1 MKKIIKLLAFM
12 LIAGL
17 VIVACKDNFSEQDFI
32 NNQTKNK
39 TVQDSL
45 NATALNKAGQLLSYT
60 LQVLDDKLPVAGVAV
75 TMTNPP
81 TGTATATLTGT
92 TDASGFVQ
100 FKNVQIGANTFI
112 ISKTGYYSATFIVD
126 FGTISNGVNYT
137 IVNNV
142 VIPVKKTASN
152 QVPIFPSATGG
163 STATIKGNVTIETDL
178 TNTTPEI
185 PQGLVLKANLASVV
199 GAGIGGNGGST
210 TNGQGTVNTY
220 FFNTNAIGTATVD
233 NTTGAYSMIVPAG
246 ADGRNL
252 TMIYPVITANQKV
265 GFNRL
270 NGVIT
275 NSQISSTVPAVYG
288 PSSLVGVYD
297 NVPSVSGVIATYSPA
312 PPAPGSGL
320 KATYTVVPRALGT
333 GSISAGSNIV
343 NRGQIFY
350 QLTNRGSGYNSFPGV
365 TFSGGGASTQA
376 TATVQLSGIA
386 TGITFTNAG
395 SGYTGTVTL
404 TLQATD
410 GTSNFNVTSFNQAV
424 GAVATGLS
432 SANVTLPTTGLGF
445 TSSNPFLTGF
455 LSSSFSFKWVVS
467 GGGAGTGA
475 TATST
480 VSCSVEAV
488 NIATGG
494 TGYTSAPT
502 IVIAAPGSG
511 TTATLALLDFG
522 TQWTIALDNS
532 ANTSPYKVLPN
543 DVELTFNNIQSG
555 NFTDNN
561 ITDQFG
567 NFYGSIYDNL
577 TISGGNVVF
586 YDPTRTYRTND
597 FSQAQPTFIVTPSIS
612 IPAIARVDVDSNL
625 GGALFGQVTNLSLT
639 QSGQGYDVP
648 PTVAIAAVTGA
659 TGSGAKAD
667 ITQSINYDSFTKT
680 YFVNS
685 GGVITNPGSG
695 YQPFLNM
702 YGAYGAYGVGLGSTT
717 AVQFS
722 ASTSVT
728 VKTGDVA
735 IVDVFYGTGLKKQ
748 KIN

>member
-60 LQVLDDKLPVAGVAV
+60 LQILEDKLPVAGVAV
-75 TMTNPP
+75 VMTNPP
-81 TGTATATLTGT
+81 AGTATATLTAT

-126 FGTISNGVNYT
+126 FGTVQQGVNYT
-137 IVNNV
+137 IINNAV
-142 VIPVKKTASN
+142 VPIKKTASS
-152 QVPIFPSATGG
+152 QVPIFASATGG
-163 STATIKGNVTIETDL
+163 ATATIKGNVTIETDL

-185 PQGLVLKANLASVV
+185 PQGLVLKANLSGVS
-199 GAGIGGNGGST
+199 GAPVGGNGGATGS
-210 TNGQGTVNTY
+210 GQATVTTY

-233 NTTGAYSMIVPAG
+233 NATGAYTMVVPAG
-246 ADGRNL
+246 ADGRTL
-252 TMIYPVITANQKV
+252 TMIYPVISANQKV

-270 NGVIT
+270 NGVVT
-275 NSQISSTVPAVYG
+275 NSQISSTVPAIYG
-288 PSSLVGVYD
+288 PSSLVGFYD
-297 NVPSVSGVIATYSPA
+297 NVPSVSGVTATYSPA

-410 GTSNFNVTSFNQAV
+410 GTSSFTVTSFTQPV

-432 SANVTLPTTGLGF
+432 SANVTLPTTGAGF
-445 TSSNPFLTGF
+445 TASNPFLTGF

-480 VSCSVEAV
+480 VSCAVEAV

-502 IVIAAPGSG
+502 IAIAAPGSG

-543 DVELTFNNIQSG
+543 NVELTFNNIQSG
-555 NFTDNN
+555 NFTDSD

-567 NFYGSIYDNL
+567 NSYGSIYNNL
-577 TISGGNVVF
+577 AISGGNVVF
-586 YDPTRTYRTND
+586 YDPTRTYRTAD

-639 QSGQGYDVP
+639 QPGEGYDVP

-667 ITQSINYDSFTKT
+667 ITQSISYDSFTKT

-685 GGVITNPGSG
+685 GGVITNPGTG